1 MDYIVDYEMLLLLL
15 MMFCIY
21 VSIVEQNVVTIT
33 NDDLNT
39 GVHVEQNGVTITDAD
54 MYIGVHSG
62 AECC

>member
-1 MDYIVDYEMLLLLL
+1 

>member
-39 GVHVEQNGVTITDAD
+39 GVHVKQNVVTITDAD
-54 MYIGVHSG
+54 LNTVVDS
-62 AECC
+62 